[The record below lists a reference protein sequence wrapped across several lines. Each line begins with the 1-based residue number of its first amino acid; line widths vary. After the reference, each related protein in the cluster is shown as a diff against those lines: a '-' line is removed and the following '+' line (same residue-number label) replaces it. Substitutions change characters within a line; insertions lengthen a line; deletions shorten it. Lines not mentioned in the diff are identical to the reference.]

1 MIKTFVLDT
10 NVLLHDPTSLMSLED
25 NHVVIP
31 MPVIEEL
38 DKFKTRHDELGR
50 NSREVIRRIDEL
62 RTQGSLR
69 EGVSLDNAARG
80 KEAGTLRILTAG
92 RGAGAEADLAGLDL
106 SLPDNRI
113 LRLAY
118 ELHRQGEHV
127 IFVSKD
133 INLRVKGDAL
143 GLQVMD
149 YEKDQVNFDELYSG
163 YREMK
168 VAGTVIDDFYRHD
181 TLPLPG
187 AKLFPNEFVLL
198 VDEDSP
204 KHTALARAESEAS
217 VKHLSGRFEKAW
229 NISPRSKE
237 QRMAMDLLLD
247 PAVELVTLVGKAGTG
262 KTLIA
267 IAAGLEAVLHM
278 KRYEK
283 ILVSRPIVPLG
294 KDLGYLPGDKDEKLG
309 HWMQPIFDNL
319 DYLMHAKKKGSQSA
333 RQEVDDL
340 MKEDKLELEALTYI
354 RGRSIPRQYLI
365 VDEAQNLTPHEI
377 KTIISRAGE
386 ATKVVLTGDPHQI
399 DNPYLDS
406 DSNGLIYAVERLKKL
421 PLHGHIT
428 LRKSERSP
436 LAAAAAEYL

>member
-10 NVLLHDPTSLMSLED
+10 NVLLHDPTSLVSLED
-25 NHVVIP
+25 NHVVVP

-38 DKFKTRHDELGR
+38 DKFKSRHDELGR
-50 NSREVIRRIDEL
+50 NSREVIRRIDAL
-62 RTQGSLR
+62 RLRGSLR

-92 RGAGAEADLAGLDL
+92 RGGIAEADLAGLDL

-133 INLRVKGDAL
+133 INIRVKGDAL

-149 YEKDQVNFDELYSG
+149 YEKDQVNYDELYSG

-168 VAGTVIDDFYRHD
+168 VAGTVIDEFYRAS
-181 TLPLPG
+181 TLPLPE
-187 AKLFPNEFVLL
+187 AKLYPNEFVLL
-198 VDEDSP
+198 VDEDNP
-204 KHTALARAESEAS
+204 KHTALARAESEAM
-217 VKHLSGRFEKAW
+217 VKHLCGRFDKAW
-229 NISPRSKE
+229 NIAPRSKE

-406 DSNGLIYAVERLKKL
+406 DSNGLIYAVERLKRL
-421 PLHGHIT
+421 PLHGHVT

>member
-1 MIKTFVLDT
+1 MTKTFVIDT
-10 NVLLHDPTSLMSLED
+10 NVLLHDPSSLTSFED
-25 NHVVIP
+25 NRVVIP
-31 MPVIEEL
+31 LPVIEEL

-62 RTQGSLR
+62 RTRGSLR
-69 EGVSLDNAARG
+69 DGVTLGNAADG
-80 KEAGTLRILTAG
+80 KESGSLRILTGG
-92 RGAGAEADLAGLDL
+92 RKTDHTGLNGEL
-106 SLPDNRI
+106 SDNRI

-118 ELHRQGEHV
+118 DLHRQGEQV

-133 INLRVKGDAL
+133 INARVKADAL

-149 YEKDQVNFDELYSG
+149 YEKDQVDFNELYTG
-163 YREMK
+163 CRELR
-168 VAGTVIDDFYRHD
+168 VPAQTIDDYYRAES
-181 TLPLPG
+181 LPLPG
-187 AKLFPNEFVLL
+187 AKLYPNEFVLL
-198 VDEDSP
+198 VDEDNP
-204 KHTALARAESEAS
+204 KHTALGRADGPEA
-217 VKHLSGRFEKAW
+217 VRHLCGRFEKAW
-229 NISPRSKE
+229 NIAPRSKE
-237 QRMAMDLLLD
+237 QRIALDLLLD
-247 PAVELVTLVGKAGTG
+247 PVVELVTLVGKAGTG

-267 IAAGLEAVLHM
+267 IAAGLESVIHM

-283 ILVSRPIVPLG
+283 ILVSRPIVPFG
-294 KDLGYLPGDKDEKLG
+294 KDLGYLPGDKDDKLV

-319 DYLMHAKKKGSQSA
+319 DYLMHASKKGSHPV
-333 RQEVDDL
+333 RQEVDAL
-340 MKEDKLELEALTYI
+340 VREGKLELEALTYI
-354 RGRSIPRQYLI
+354 RGRSIPRQYLV

-386 ATKVVLTGDPHQI
+386 ATKVVLTGDPYQI

-421 PLHGHIT
+421 PFHGHIT